1 MARNRAPAATREAAE
16 TIAAQALSFLAGEPE
31 RLTRFLAES
40 GLDVARLR
48 AAAQEPG
55 FLAGVLDHL
64 ASDESLLI
72 AFASEAG
79 MTPADVDRARI
90 TLSGAAWERDSP

>member
-1 MARNRAPAATREAAE
+1 MARTRAPAAAREAAE

-31 RLTRFLAES
+31 RLTRFLTES
-40 GLDVARLR
+40 GLDVARVR

-55 FLAGVLDHL
+55 FLAGVLDHVT
-64 ASDESLLI
+64 SDESLLI

-79 MTPADVDRARI
+79 MTPADVERARI
-90 TLSGAAWERDSP
+90 TLSGAAWERDIP